1 MPPDLTFEGVS
12 LIAES
17 YEDLCRRLDRP
28 ENA

>member
-1 MPPDLTFEGVS
+1 MPPDLTLQGVS

-17 YEDLCRRLDRP
+17 YEDFCRRLDRP